1 MLCLSFSHHFV
12 NDEKIFYHSLI
23 TSLDNFPLST
33 IKVINTLSESAIAL
47 VMNYDWPGNVR
58 ELENVL
64 ERSFLFSTSPIIYE
78 LLLPHTNKDKLK
90 NVGQQAHLTLK
101 QAEALLIKQEL
112 TRFIGNVGDVAKSWG
127 ITPRAIHQKIKL
139 HNIDLNH
146 FRAQ

>member
-1 MLCLSFSHHFV
+1 MPIFLPPLRERREDILPLVNHILGQLSV
-12 NDEKIFYHSLI
+12 KYN
-23 TSLDNFPLST
+23 
-33 IKVINTLSESAIAL
+33 KVINTLSESAIAL

-112 TRFIGNVGDVAKSWG
+112 TRFIGNVGDVAKSLG